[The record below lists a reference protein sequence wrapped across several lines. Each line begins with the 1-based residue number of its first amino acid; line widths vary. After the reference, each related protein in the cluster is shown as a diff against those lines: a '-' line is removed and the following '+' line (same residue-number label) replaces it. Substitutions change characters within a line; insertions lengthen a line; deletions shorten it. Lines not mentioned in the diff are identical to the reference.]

1 MVIASD
7 GLNVHRSVSMF
18 MMNCLAFEDFAVVK
32 VFLSS
37 LPQKLISPPPSCSI
51 LLLVVA
57 ASEA

>member
-32 VFLSS
+32 VFCLLSPKS
-37 LPQKLISPPPSCSI
+37 
-51 LLLVVA
+51 
-57 ASEA
+57 